1 MGNKIL
7 RFIEDVGQ
15 NIRSNKLFNRL
26 LVAISLIYP
35 IVLIIISWKD
45 IVEIDFF
52 AFFKTLLI
60 CFFIYCVSLI
70 MQFLCW
76 FLFINGNKENILEDL
91 SVYLSALL
99 MRRMPGGFWHWV
111 GRSTLYVNPGNEKTS
126 NVSSGNLIEWI
137 TLILV
142 GMSSYL
148 IFGGNPWGIII
159 LGIAY
164 LFLLYCFT
172 RRKFKKVYI
181 YVFPIII
188 ISLYLLCW
196 ALGGYI
202 LAMLGNRLS
211 PDSTLQINQYISFW
225 SLTGAS
231 STLLFFLPGGLGI
244 REVSLTYLLNPY
256 LAFSQI
262 ILLALELRLV
272 FLFSE
277 LILGGIGLAMNRS
290 IIKKKR

>member
-7 RFIEDVGQ
+7 RFIDNIGQ

-26 LVAISLIYP
+26 LIAISLIYP

-52 AFFKTLLI
+52 AFIKTLLI
-60 CFFIYCVSLI
+60 CFLIYCVSLI
-70 MQFLCW
+70 FQFLCW
-76 FLFINGNKENILEDL
+76 FLFINGNMENMLEDL

-111 GRSTLYVNPGNEKTS
+111 GRSTLYVNPDKEKTS
-126 NVSSGNLIEWI
+126 NISSGNLIEWI

-148 IFGGNPWGIII
+148 IFGGHLWGIIF

-164 LFLLYCFT
+164 LFLLYRFT
-172 RRKFKKVYI
+172 RKRVEKIFI
-181 YVFPIII
+181 YLLPIIV

-196 ALGGYI
+196 TFGGYI
-202 LAMLGNRLS
+202 LSMLGNRLA

-262 ILLALELRLV
+262 ILLALQLRLV

-290 IIKKKR
+290 IINKKR